1 MPYTYKVT
9 AWGIK
14 LDLDSCPPEFGYR
27 LFPNAN
33 WRAVTVDPVEK
44 CYEFLFDDRQEV
56 AFQSE
61 FITVT
66 ETEVVAPSEP
76 VLQEEP
82 KVDAENNEPTL

>member
-1 MPYTYKVT
+1 MPYTYKIT

-14 LDLDSCPPEFGYR
+14 LDLDSCPPELGYR

-44 CYEFLFDDRQEV
+44 CYEFLFDDKQEV
-56 AFQSE
+56 AFESE

-66 ETEVVAPSEP
+66 ESEVLPPPEPAP
-76 VLQEEP
+76 QEETP
-82 KVDAENNEPTL
+82 AEPEPTEPSL